1 MQRNNQG
8 EWCARLSSAQQH
20 ASECEGLSA
29 LRDIL
34 DWCMDADPIGLKRT
48 KNPAACRGGSPAMKT
63 AQQRPPVGVVGGS
76 RNLSSLGAP
85 PATSR
90 RTRAEG
96 PSFRAVM
103 PKLGRAPSG
112 CGGVGVGLGGGSQ
125 SVLSPESELLDTG
138 DGGEGSSRSHAAVAV
153 VRPL

>member
-1 MQRNNQG
+1 
-8 EWCARLSSAQQH
+8 
-20 ASECEGLSA
+20 
-29 LRDIL
+29 
-34 DWCMDADPIGLKRT
+34 
-48 KNPAACRGGSPAMKT
+48 MKT
-63 AQQRPPVGVVGGS
+63 TQQRPPVGVMGGS

-112 CGGVGVGLGGGSQ
+112 CGGVGVRLGGGSH
-125 SVLSPESELLDTG
+125 SELRVGHWVPQQTRAGVFESALT
-138 DGGEGSSRSHAAVAV
+138 
-153 VRPL
+153 

>member
-34 DWCMDADPIGLKRT
+34 DWCMDADPIGLKRV
-48 KNPAACRGGSPAMKT
+48 KNPAACRGGSSAMRT
-63 AQQRPPVGVVGGS
+63 AQQRPPVGVMSGS

-85 PATSR
+85 PAVSR

-112 CGGVGVGLGGGSQ
+112 CGGVGVRLGGGSH
-125 SVLSPESELLDTG
+125 SELRVGHWVPQQTRAGVFESALT
-138 DGGEGSSRSHAAVAV
+138 
-153 VRPL
+153 